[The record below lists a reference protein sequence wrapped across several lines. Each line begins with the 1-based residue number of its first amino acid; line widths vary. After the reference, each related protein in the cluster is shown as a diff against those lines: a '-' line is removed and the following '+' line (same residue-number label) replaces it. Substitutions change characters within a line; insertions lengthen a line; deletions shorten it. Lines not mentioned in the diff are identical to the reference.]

1 MGTKFKGDAA
11 EVRALDAFVKLARAA
26 NTVLNYANSDLEA
39 LGLSPSQFAVLEALY
54 HVGPLNLGDL
64 ARRILKSSGNL
75 TLVVDNLQKR
85 GLVERQKQG
94 EDKALHPRNHHPR
107 RTEADR
113 RQVPRPRPPHRR
125 NHVPADPRR
134 TDPTRGPLPK
144 TRQGRVRAKHWPL
157 IYADKRRFKSKRK
170 YFFFFFICVYPINQR
185 RTVFLRA

>member
-11 EVRALDAFVKLARAA
+11 EERALGAFVKLARAA

-85 GLVERQKQG
+85 GLVERRKQG
-94 EDKALHPRNHHPR
+94 EDKRFILATITPAGQKMIAGMFPGHARRITEIMSRLTPAEQTQLAALC
-107 RTEADR
+107 
-113 RQVPRPRPPHRR
+113 
-125 NHVPADPRR
+125 
-134 TDPTRGPLPK
+134 
-144 TRQGRVRAKHWPL
+144 
-157 IYADKRRFKSKRK
+157 RK
-170 YFFFFFICVYPINQR
+170 
-185 RTVFLRA
+185 LGKGE